1 MTTVRTNLPL
11 PEVADSAEST
21 KVFFDTY
28 GTPDIEFNAIDVD
41 SAVSFFTSRGF
52 EKDAALIT
60 ASVILK
66 QAKIDGMPV
75 RELLETLKTFE
86 GIQLSALIAE
96 ILNNNRTPISTL
108 GFRQRSI
115 KPDQISRNISA

>member
-11 PEVADSAEST
+11 PEITDSAEIT

-28 GTPDIEFNAIDVD
+28 GIPDIEFNAVDVD
-41 SAVSFFTSRGF
+41 TSVSFFTSRGF
-52 EKDAALIT
+52 SQDAALIT

-66 QAKIDGMPV
+66 QAKVDEIPI
-75 RELLETLKTFE
+75 RQLLDTLKTFE
-86 GIQLSALIAE
+86 GIQLSALVAE

-108 GFRQRSI
+108 GYRQRSA
-115 KPDQISRNISA
+115 KPDQISRNIAA

>member
-1 MTTVRTNLPL
+1 MSNVRTNLPL
-11 PEVADSAEST
+11 PEVADSADNT

-28 GTPDIEFNAIDVD
+28 GTPDIEFNAVDVD
-41 SAVSFFTSRGF
+41 SAVAFFTSRGF
-52 EKDAALIT
+52 EQDAALIT

-66 QAKIDGMPV
+66 QAKIDEMPV
-75 RELLETLKTFE
+75 KELLDTLRTFE

-108 GFRQRSI
+108 GFRQRSVR
-115 KPDQISRNISA
+115 PDQISRNIAA